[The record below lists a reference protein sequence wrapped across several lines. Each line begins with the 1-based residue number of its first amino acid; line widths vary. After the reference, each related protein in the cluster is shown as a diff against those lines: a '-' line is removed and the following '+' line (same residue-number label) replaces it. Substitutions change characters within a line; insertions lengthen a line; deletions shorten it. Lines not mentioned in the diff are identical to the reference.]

1 MENFVVSARK
11 YRPVTFDSVVGQLSI
26 TSTLKN
32 AIKTEHLAQA
42 FLFCGPRG
50 VGKTTCARILAK
62 TINCINITENIE
74 ACDECESCK
83 SFNDGHSLNIYEL
96 DAASNNSVDDIRN
109 LIDQVRFAPQLGS
122 KKVYI
127 IDEVHML
134 SANAFNAFLKTLE
147 EPPKHAIFILA
158 TTEKH
163 KIIPTILSRC
173 QIFDFNRIQ
182 IEDIAT
188 TLANIA
194 KKENIKAE
202 NDALHIIA
210 QKADGALRDALSIF
224 DQIVSFSGNNITYQN
239 VIDNLNILDYDYYF
253 KLTDAIFEHKIGECL
268 LIFNDILSK
277 GFDGHNFINGLAE
290 HFRNLLICQ
299 DVSTL
304 KLLEVGENIKE
315 KYKEQALKGNTL
327 LYVSFLD
334 ITSKADTSYKSSK
347 NQRLLVEVML
357 MQLCSVNHEH
367 EKKKS
372 IINLPFNKTTDSL
385 TSTPKILPVQKTGTT
400 SPDLQKN
407 LVNESQSSHYG
418 NEVEKQPT
426 PPDSPDNYRD
436 QKSTITLK
444 NLSSVNF
451 SQNISIHKTAHQK
464 KEEEVAIQEL
474 SSRPT
479 EPFTTEQFK
488 QKWSAYK
495 HLLIEK
501 GETSLASA
509 FENMPE
515 LIDEKIIITIN
526 NKALED
532 EIIET
537 KTDILDFLRKELKNY
552 NLCLETKINIDQR
565 ARKAYTPME
574 KFVKMSEKNP
584 HLITLVKTFDMDIS
598 YPKD

>member
-32 AIKTEHLAQA
+32 AIKTDHLAQA

-62 TINCINITENIE
+62 TINCFNITENIE

-83 SFNDGHSLNIYEL
+83 SFNDGQSLNVYEL

-134 SANAFNAFLKTLE
+134 SAQAFNAFLKTLE

-188 TLANIA
+188 TLATIA
-194 KKENIKAE
+194 QKENIKAE

-224 DQIVSFSGNNITYQN
+224 DQIVSFSGNNITYLN

-268 LIFNDILSK
+268 LVFNDILSK
-277 GFDGHNFINGLAE
+277 GFDGYNFINGLAE

-334 ITSKADTSYKSSK
+334 ITSKADTTYKSSK

-367 EKKKS
+367 EKKKP
-372 IINLPFNKTTDSL
+372 IINLPFNNTTPTLSNPPQV
-385 TSTPKILPVQKTGTT
+385 SPIQKTGET
-400 SPDLQKN
+400 SSSVQKN
-407 LVNESQSSHYG
+407 LVNEAKSTHYG
-418 NEVEKQPT
+418 NEVEKPLK
-426 PPDSPDNYRD
+426 PEPAKP
-436 QKSTITLK
+436 TITLK
-444 NLSSVNF
+444 NLSSVTL
-451 SQNISIHKTAHQK
+451 SQTISIHKTATQK
-464 KEEEVAIQEL
+464 KEEEVTIQEL
-474 SSRPT
+474 SNRPT

-552 NLCLETKINIDQR
+552 NLSLETKINIDQK

-574 KFVKMSEKNP
+574 KFAKMSEKNP
-584 HLITLVKTFDMDIS
+584 HLIALVKTFDMDIS

>member
-32 AIKTEHLAQA
+32 AIKTDHLAQA

-62 TINCINITENIE
+62 TINCFNITENIE

-83 SFNDGHSLNIYEL
+83 SFNDGQSLNVYEL

-134 SANAFNAFLKTLE
+134 SAQAFNAFLKTLE

-182 IEDIAT
+182 VEDIAS

-194 KKENIKAE
+194 QKESIIAE

-253 KLTDAIFEHKIGECL
+253 KLTDAIFEHKIGDSL

-367 EKKKS
+367 EKKKP
-372 IINLPFNKTTDSL
+372 IINLPFNNVTP
-385 TSTPKILPVQKTGTT
+385 TSIATSQVSPVQKTGEI
-400 SPDLQKN
+400 SPSLQKN
-407 LVNESQSSHYG
+407 LVHEAKSSHYG
-418 NEVEKQPT
+418 NEVEKPLKPEPT
-426 PPDSPDNYRD
+426 KP
-436 QKSTITLK
+436 TITLK
-444 NLSSVNF
+444 NLSSVTL
-451 SQNISIHKTAHQK
+451 SQNISIHKTATQK
-464 KEEEVAIQEL
+464 KEEEVTIQEL
-474 SSRPT
+474 SNRPT

-495 HLLIEK
+495 HLLFEK

-509 FENMPE
+509 FENIPE

-552 NLCLETKINIDQR
+552 NLSLETKINIDQK

-574 KFVKMSEKNP
+574 KFAKMSEKNP